1 MQFYGALF
9 ALKRGHKVKRAC
21 WSGYWKLSEDGKNID
36 MHCRDGSVIKF
47 TDTDDL
53 FYTLENVS
61 CDDWEIVNEYI

>member
-1 MQFYGALF
+1 
-9 ALKRGHKVKRAC
+9 
-21 WSGYWKLSEDGKNID
+21 

-61 CDDWEIVNEYI
+61 CDDWEIVKDWE